1 MTKMLYEQ
9 YRPHEWTYIVGHD
22 KTKKALLRMR
32 DKGSLGGRAFWLSGP
47 SGIGKTSIAY
57 LIAGDVCDEDNFIEI
72 DAGGMTPKDI
82 NDLEKQLRMRCLGQK
97 SGRAILVN
105 EAHGLRQ
112 DSIRQLLVVLER
124 IPAHVTWIFTTTDVG
139 KDKLFKDIDAH
150 PLLSRCIKFD
160 LKVED
165 YADAMVM
172 RAMAIA
178 EQENLGGATKEE
190 WIELAVACKWNFR
203 DVLTEVEKGVMVRE
217 VEACEGE
224 AADDNA
230 GGSVV
235 AGAVSAAM
243 DWDSM
248 MDEMLVSR

>member
-9 YRPHEWTYIVGHD
+9 YRPHEWAYIVGHD

-47 SGIGKTSIAY
+47 SGIGKTSISY
-57 LIAGDVCDEDNFIEI
+57 LIAGDVCDSDNFIEI

-82 NDLEKQLRMRCLGQK
+82 DDLERSLRMRCLGEK
-97 SGRAILVN
+97 SGRAVLIN

-112 DSIRQLLVVLER
+112 DSIRKLLVVLER

-139 KDKLFKDIDAH
+139 KEKLFKDIDAH
-150 PLLSRCIKFD
+150 PLLSRCIKFE
-160 LKVED
+160 LKVDD
-165 YADAMVM
+165 YADAMVK

-178 EQENLGGATKEE
+178 EQEGLGGAEMADWVALCT
-190 WIELAVACKWNFR
+190 ACKWNFR
-203 DVLTEVEKGVMVRE
+203 DVLTEVEKGVMCRDSETVME
-217 VEACEGE
+217 VV
-224 AADDNA
+224 
-230 GGSVV
+230 STQ
-235 AGAVSAAM
+235 SAAGV

-248 MDEMLVSR
+248 MDEMLV